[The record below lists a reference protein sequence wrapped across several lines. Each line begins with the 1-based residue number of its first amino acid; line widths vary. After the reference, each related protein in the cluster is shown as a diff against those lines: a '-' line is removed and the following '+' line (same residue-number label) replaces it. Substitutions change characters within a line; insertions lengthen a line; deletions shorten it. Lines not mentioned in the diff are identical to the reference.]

1 MSTSFNVGLRSA
13 TANLGFKPSPIGSG
27 ELDPSAIL
35 TEGSVRKRL
44 GPSAFVSPSAVSTPL
59 KKVPGTGKRVPG
71 SVSGAPS
78 RLRPGSAKPGRS
90 LFSPAASAASRRA
103 SPFEPSAELLRLR
116 KEVAEAKAMKAE
128 PPEPDADAQAEE
140 LAQLRELVEMQRLK
154 LELHDLHQGVQG
166 GNDRSTKRRAAFAR
180 ERQDGRPLLSQDAEN
195 KVDGLLGKTGYKVHP
210 NPLHNTFSILD
221 PVGQVSDVALA
232 AFGREKLAR
241 EYSAAG
247 KTDLKKSLASWESA
261 FRYFTTKGHFAKGP
275 DQAAFT
281 HLWLQ
286 LCAIGASPDGWKVAA
301 QYFDT
306 HLKFYLT
313 VSDTRSIEDVFGLDS
328 WDGRSDLLRNVDSR
342 SLDAARL
349 AARSGKGRSGG
360 ADFKGRKSSEGEYTV
375 YCSHHK
381 LYYTAAMDHNSDNC
395 RKKGSSGKP

>member
-1 MSTSFNVGLRSA
+1 
-13 TANLGFKPSPIGSG
+13 
-27 ELDPSAIL
+27 
-35 TEGSVRKRL
+35 
-44 GPSAFVSPSAVSTPL
+44 
-59 KKVPGTGKRVPG
+59 
-71 SVSGAPS
+71 
-78 RLRPGSAKPGRS
+78 
-90 LFSPAASAASRRA
+90 
-103 SPFEPSAELLRLR
+103 
-116 KEVAEAKAMKAE
+116 MKAE
-128 PPEPDADAQAEE
+128 PPDPDAVAQAEE
-140 LAQLRELVEMQRLK
+140 LAQLRELVEMQKLK
-154 LELHDLHQGVQG
+154 LELQELHQGRQG
-166 GNDRSTKRRAAFAR
+166 GNDRSSKRRAALAR
-180 ERQDGRPLLSQDAEN
+180 ERHDGRSLLSQDAEDT
-195 KVDGLLGKTGYKVHP
+195 VGGLLGKTGYKVHP

-232 AFGREKLAR
+232 AFGREKLAK

-247 KTDLKKSLASWESA
+247 KTDLKKSMASWESA
-261 FRYFTTKGHFAKGP
+261 FRYFTTKGHFTKGP